1 MTSPTSQQSH
11 PVHSPQTIALR
22 GIQERGFGGLLLLL
36 AILTLTTPALAFKA
50 PKLPNRGAPGT
61 AKAGA
66 SRDMCRLLQQPLT
79 AIVPVEK
86 ASGVVGGLTVAAQPT
101 MWFLN
106 PYRLG
111 MVGKTDCG
119 KLEFILQDD
128 QHKKVYRESYV
139 PGVGVFGIKL
149 PEQAKLQSDRTYH
162 WFVIAR
168 IPNKP
173 VTTVDGWVQRI
184 TPPPELQDKLKQAK
198 TPADQVAAYSSEG
211 IWHEALEPLCTVTD
225 VKTGAVTD
233 SCDALMGVLLKG
245 GILFP
250 TDE

>member
-1 MTSPTSQQSH
+1 MKFSNTNPQPSH
-11 PVHSPQTIALR
+11 PVHSPQHW
-22 GIQERGFGGLLLLL
+22 GFGGLLILL
-36 AILTLTTPALAFKA
+36 ILGFATPTLAFKA

-66 SRDMCRLLQQPLT
+66 SRDLCRILQQPLT

-86 ASGVVGGLTVAAQPT
+86 ITGVVGGLSVTAQPT
-101 MWFLN
+101 LWFLN

-111 MVGKTDCG
+111 ILTDLGKEIDCG

-128 QHKKVYRESYV
+128 QQQEVYRESYT

-149 PEQAKLQSDRTYH
+149 PEKAKLQRDRSYH
-162 WFVIAR
+162 WTLIAR

-173 VTTVDGWVQRI
+173 ATTVDGWVQRI
-184 TPPPELQDKLKQAK
+184 APPLKLQDQLKQAK
-198 TPADQVAAYSSEG
+198 TPADQAAVYSAEG

-225 VKTGAVTD
+225 IKTGGVSD
-233 SCDALMGVLLKG
+233 QCDALMGVLLQG